1 MKKHDQP
8 YMPFYF
14 GDWFKAPEIRAL
26 SPAARCLWFEM
37 LGLMWESTER
47 GYLTLAGK
55 PIEKETLGRMLGF
68 ADVLLDLLLAEMER
82 FNVFSRRDDGAIY
95 NRRMVRDAEIS
106 KIRAEAGKK
115 GGFCSGKSNSKTQA
129 NDTANSD
136 IDTDIDTEDA
146 TEVPKDNKE
155 LGTISPLISEVIEY
169 FNDKLGTRD
178 TTKSRQING
187 FISGREKDG
196 YGLADFK
203 KVIDGRITA
212 WKNDPKMSEF
222 LRPST
227 LFSPTNFEQYLNA
240 PVANNPLSLAVYQE
254 KLNARQAA
262 KNAQG

>member
-1 MKKHDQP
+1 MSRDP
-8 YMPFYF
+8 AFLFYD
-14 GDWFKAPEIRAL
+14 GD
-26 SPAARCLWFEM
+26 AARDVSHMNRL
-37 LGLMWESTER
+37 ER
-47 GYLTLAGK
+47 GAYFDIIQMQRKCHGIAKDKIGK
-55 PIEKETLGRMLGF
+55 VLGKDFDACWPSLEIVLSNDESGYFIPWVRESIEKRARHCEKQRENANQRWHKSDLPTQCHGNTMGMPLEDENEIEIET
-68 ADVLLDLLLAEMER
+68 V
-82 FNVFSRRDDGAIY
+82 
-95 NRRMVRDAEIS
+95 
-106 KIRAEAGKK
+106 
-115 GGFCSGKSNSKTQA
+115 
-129 NDTANSD
+129 
-136 IDTDIDTEDA
+136 TEDA

-169 FNDKLGTRD
+169 FNDKLGTRY

-240 PVANNPLSLAVYQE
+240 PVANNPLSLAADQE
-254 KLNARQAA
+254 KLNARKAA
-262 KNAQG
+262 QNAQG